1 VHEIGRKFVWT
12 SEKRQGARAERGVSM
27 TDVEEEME
35 VLQRKL
41 AAKNLEIEALVAKQQ
56 HLGDLNEM
64 DSTDHDRLRIYV
76 EELIYR
82 WQEANVRPSLSNPDT
97 SLNRLIAEREEIE
110 QQIVELQVR

>member
-1 VHEIGRKFVWT
+1 VR
-12 SEKRQGARAERGVSM
+12 EKRKGLAQAVRGVSM

-41 AAKNLEIEALVAKQQ
+41 AAKTQEVEALVAKQQ
-56 HLGDLNEM
+56 HLGDLNKM
-64 DSTDHDRLRIYV
+64 DSTDYDRFRIYV

-82 WQEANVRPSLSNPDT
+82 WQEADVRPSLSNPDT
-97 SLNRLIAEREEIE
+97 ALNRLIAEREEIE

>member
-1 VHEIGRKFVWT
+1 LR
-12 SEKRQGARAERGVSM
+12 EKRKGLAQAVRGVSM
-27 TDVEEEME
+27 TDVEEKME

-41 AAKNLEIEALVAKQQ
+41 AAKTREVEALVAKQQ
-56 HLGDLNEM
+56 HLGDLNKM
-64 DSTDHDRLRIYV
+64 DSTDYDRLRIYV

-97 SLNRLIAEREEIE
+97 ALNRLIAEREEIE

>member
-1 VHEIGRKFVWT
+1 
-12 SEKRQGARAERGVSM
+12 
-27 TDVEEEME
+27 
-35 VLQRKL
+35 
-41 AAKNLEIEALVAKQQ
+41 
-56 HLGDLNEM
+56 M